1 MNLGNEQRHRLESQ
15 KESLLETWNLMNDK
29 LAKLRKAYAIETSAA
44 IKFQLEQQ
52 IQEASTAL
60 AKLDSELERI
70 ERSLSSSSSLLQQVT
85 NSQTL
90 KRQSPDVLGAGKSA
104 EELLEAQNQLVEA
117 TEQLPAEVLDSFN
130 PQLDQKFPKEFAI
143 VYVEEKDD
151 RYLVRAYNSEQRPLY
166 TDASVPPALS
176 FDQQMEKR
184 KPAEI
189 RGIVREFS
197 KKNIEAK
204 KVRGWLTKLR
214 KQLQESFGH
223 DLGYV
228 VIHDRTDYEI
238 PWEMLNLSEKEH
250 LGSSVITVR
259 WQDVQCL
266 DDWDNEKLAPL
277 EIEVNDCQGD
287 IVAYANTKDFQGV
300 KDEISLLNQYNAR
313 CIENIQE
320 FLQQLHQ
327 IQSPVSLIFM
337 ASHGFLSEEVFDSEI
352 GEQNPKQRISLSEFY
367 GWDFDFLR
375 TYRSIIFMNAC
386 HSGRLR
392 RDRQYTNQRMGLAT
406 FFLER
411 GARGVIGTMGEIQDQ
426 YAPRIAQAFLAEYKN
441 EDNPRLS
448 VAAVLRKLRQQALN
462 KIQNLD
468 PSPSDDDWSMFLFT
482 FMYVYYGNPM
492 TVLRF
497 TSSGGQASV

>member
-1 MNLGNEQRHRLESQ
+1 MNPGDEQRRRLESQ
-15 KESLLETWNLMNDK
+15 RARLQETWDLINGK
-29 LAKLRKAYAIETSAA
+29 LKDLQKAFAIETSAA

-52 IQEASTAL
+52 IHEASTAL
-60 AKLDSELERI
+60 TKLDSALERI
-70 ERSLSSSSSLLQQVT
+70 EQSLSSSHSFLQQVT
-85 NSQTL
+85 NNQIL
-90 KRQSPDVLGAGKSA
+90 KRQSSDVLDVGKSA
-104 EELLEAQNQLVEA
+104 EELLEAQNQLVQE
-117 TEQLPAEVLDSFN
+117 TEQFPTEVLDSFN

-166 TDASVPPALS
+166 TDASEPPALS
-176 FDQQMEKR
+176 FDQQMKKR

-197 KKNIEAK
+197 AKNLEAK
-204 KVRGWLTKLR
+204 KIRGWLTKLR

-228 VIHDRTDYEI
+228 VIHDRTDHEI

-250 LGSSVITVR
+250 LGSSIITVR
-259 WQDVQCL
+259 WQDIQCL
-266 DDWDNEKLAPL
+266 DDWDNEDFAPL
-277 EIEVNDCQGD
+277 EIEMNDCQGD
-287 IVAYANTKDFQGV
+287 IVAYANTKDFKGV
-300 KDEISLLNQYNAR
+300 KDEVSLLNQYNAL

-337 ASHGFLSEEVFDSEI
+337 ASHGFLSEEVFDSAI
-352 GEQNPKQRISLSEFY
+352 GEQNPKQRISFSEFC
-367 GWDFDFLR
+367 GWDFDFLK
-375 TYRSIIFMNAC
+375 THRSIIFMNAC

-392 RDRQYTNQRMGLAT
+392 RERQYTNQRMGLAT

-426 YAPRIAQAFLAEYKN
+426 YAPRIAQTFLAEYQKA
-441 EDNPRLS
+441 PHLS
-448 VAAVLRKLRQQALN
+448 VAAVLRKLREQVL
-462 KIQNLD
+462 QNLQTN
-468 PSPSDDDWSMFLFT
+468 PSEENWSMFLFT

-492 TVLRF
+492 TVLRL
-497 TSSGGQASV
+497 TPSGGQANV